1 MSPADRPENETHRLL
16 SLRSLQVLDTE
27 SHGEFD
33 AFVRAAASVCGT
45 PIALITLVDDDRQ
58 WFKANFGLTGVTE
71 TPRDSAFCAHTIL
84 QDELLTVTDTLQD
97 PRFIDNPLVTG
108 DPNIRFYAGAPLTLR
123 NGMKVGS
130 LCVID
135 RIPRQINESQE
146 KVLEFL
152 ADGVV
157 QLLESRQKALQTR
170 HQPME
175 SMPAMFHSIDAQG
188 CLLTVSDGWL
198 QRLGY
203 RREDVVGKK
212 SLEFFTRGTQ
222 KRISINSQPAF
233 FATGSQSNVPAQM
246 LTASGDPIDV
256 VMSSVLES
264 DEQGKPIRA
273 LTIIEDVTELHT
285 AMRISADLLS
295 VARTQFILSVT
306 DASGSIIEVNDLF
319 CKISGYSQQEL
330 LGAPWKTTLSEKHPE
345 ALLKDMWGKL
355 KSGQPWHGEICNRTK
370 TGSEYWVDAVIA
382 PLIGANGAPERFVSL
397 QSDTTAKK
405 LQEQALIESR
415 RLLARTGEAA
425 GIGGWELNIATGAL
439 HWSEQTYVLH
449 GVSLS

>member
-170 HQPME
+170 EVSERMTAVGGEVTPGSTDQF
-175 SMPAMFHSIDAQG
+175 AVLIHSE
-188 CLLTVSDGWL
+188 
-198 QRLGY
+198 RLRY
-203 RREDVVGKK
+203 EKVV
-212 SLEFFTRGTQ
+212 R
-222 KRISINSQPAF
+222 
-233 FATGSQSNVPAQM
+233 
-246 LTASGDPIDV
+246 D
-256 VMSSVLES
+256 
-264 DEQGKPIRA
+264 
-273 LTIIEDVTELHT
+273 
-285 AMRISADLLS
+285 
-295 VARTQFILSVT
+295 
-306 DASGSIIEVNDLF
+306 
-319 CKISGYSQQEL
+319 
-330 LGAPWKTTLSEKHPE
+330 
-345 ALLKDMWGKL
+345 
-355 KSGQPWHGEICNRTK
+355 
-370 TGSEYWVDAVIA
+370 
-382 PLIGANGAPERFVSL
+382 
-397 QSDTTAKK
+397 
-405 LQEQALIESR
+405 
-415 RLLARTGEAA
+415 A
-425 GIGGWELNIATGAL
+425 GIKPD
-439 HWSEQTYVLH
+439 
-449 GVSLS
+449 